1 MKQHVPVMLTAGLL
15 GAVMIVIAGCAQPP
29 TEQLEAAGKAVEAA
43 KAAGAKEYA
52 KQDFAKLE
60 QQFAVAKEE
69 LAKQEEALSIFRSYT
84 DADKLLRQVATNG
97 QQVEV
102 LATQNK
108 DAAKQAAVTMERE
121 AQQVVDSA
129 RALMA
134 NAPTAKDGAA
144 VESIKQ
150 DLAGL
155 ITSLEAVRQ
164 LIDKG
169 DYLSAESQA
178 KVVKEKGSTLAGEI
192 QDAIVKLKD
201 RKPKAHA

>member
-1 MKQHVPVMLTAGLL
+1 MEQRAPDILTVGLL

-43 KAAGAKEYA
+43 KAAGATEYA

-69 LAKQEEALSIFRSYT
+69 LAKQEESLSIFRSYT
-84 DADKLLRQVATNG
+84 DADKLLREVAANG

-102 LATQNK
+102 LAVQNK
-108 DAAKQAAVTMERE
+108 DAAKQTAVTMERE

-134 NAPTAKDGAA
+134 NAPTAKERAA

-150 DLAGL
+150 DLAEL
-155 ITSLEAVRQ
+155 IASLEAVRQ

-169 DYLSAESQA
+169 DYLPAESQA
-178 KVVKEKGSTLAGEI
+178 KAVKEKGSTLAGEI